1 MSRATQ
7 TIGAG
12 FRALGGANLASY
24 TLEFLSQ
31 SGNRRAGTTETIVV
45 PYAEMGRDRSC
56 AIRFDSSETT
66 VSRKH
71 ASISHENGQYFITA
85 LSQTNQTFV
94 NGAPINSKSPLNN
107 GSEIQLSSNGP
118 RMRFLA
124 SQTKTSTMRLTQRMQ
139 MFTSQS
145 LRPYRRAVI
154 LLSVV
159 FLAAIS
165 VLGYYSYEQTL
176 KVEQFGEDIDDQ
188 KEMIDDLEEK
198 NSELIGNLSKV
209 SKDQA
214 ALKRNLRKQTKINDS
229 IRQSMASEDQISSVL
244 ADWEA
249 DVYGIEITYLSF
261 SIDGELSKHT
271 LNTDLIGTGF
281 LLNDG
286 KFVTAL
292 HVIMPW
298 LYQSD
303 WHNINKLHTMGDFV
317 KIDLVAISPKG
328 KRLKLSSDDFNYD
341 LSGFDIETDS
351 EGNKYREGGLNSLE
365 YDWAWIQTDTKGQI
379 DADFNLSE
387 NLAAGKTIYTLGYM
401 YGVEQQSGSFY
412 NPLLSKM
419 SVAQKGLDKGI
430 IKISGRTF
438 DNGNSGG
445 PALVVDSKGQLKA
458 VGIVSHSNF
467 TDQGKESNILGG
479 IVPLGSINH

>member
-12 FRALGGANLASY
+12 FKALGGANLASF

-145 LRPYRRAVI
+145 LRPYRRAVM
-154 LLSVV
+154 LLSIV
-159 FLAAIS
+159 FVAALS
-165 VLGYYSYEQTL
+165 GLGYYAYDL
-176 KVEQFGEDIDDQ
+176 GEKADLLSDDIDDQ
-188 KEMIDDLEEK
+188 KELIGDLEDK
-198 NSELIGNLSKV
+198 NAELIGSLSKV

-214 ALKRNLRKQTKINDS
+214 ALKRNLRKQNKINDS
-229 IRQSMASEDQISSVL
+229 IRQSMASEEQISSVL

-249 DVYGIEITYLSF
+249 DVYGIEITYLTF

-281 LLNDG
+281 LLKDG

-298 LYQSD
+298 LYQND
-303 WHNINKLHTMGDFV
+303 WHRINKLHTAGDYV
-317 KIDLVAISPKG
+317 KIEIEAISPKG
-328 KRLKLSSDDFNYD
+328 KRLRLSSDDFNYD
-341 LSGFDIETDS
+341 LSGFDLKTDS
-351 EGNKYREGGLNSLE
+351 EGNKYRAHGKNSLSS
-365 YDWAWIQTDTKGQI
+365 DWAWIQTDRKGQI
-379 DADFNLSE
+379 EADFNLSK

-401 YGVEQQSGSFY
+401 YGLAQQSGSYY

-419 SVAQKGLDKGI
+419 SVAQKGLDRGL

-438 DNGNSGG
+438 DGGNSGG

-458 VGIVSHSNF
+458 VGIVAHSNM
-467 TDQGKESNILGG
+467 TDEGKESYILGG
-479 IVPLGSINH
+479 IVPLTYIDN